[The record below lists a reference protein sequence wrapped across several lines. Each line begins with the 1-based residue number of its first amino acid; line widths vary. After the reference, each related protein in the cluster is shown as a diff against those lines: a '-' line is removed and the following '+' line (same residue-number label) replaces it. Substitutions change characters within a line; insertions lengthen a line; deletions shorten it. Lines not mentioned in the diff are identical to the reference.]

1 MNKLQLK
8 DQETGKVYSFET
20 ADGLNS
26 KNSFRNEELVLSE
39 VETEASDDILVLESN
54 YGVLGVTLKGNILM
68 QETSARAAN
77 FSRKNAER
85 NEVEAGVENRPVE
98 DLEEKFDWIFYAPAD
113 YQPVELVKK
122 RLSDASRLLKE
133 DGEIF
138 ISGKKKSGL
147 KRYTNFLE
155 KYGELEKISSGK
167 VRAYRFER
175 EEELPE
181 IDIEKGFSAELK
193 GEEADFRSEEGLFSS
208 GKLDKGTRL
217 LLENLE
223 GIEGRVLDACCGYG
237 AIGVFAGKLFDV
249 EVSMTD
255 DNVRATKYANK
266 NLEKNEISGEVR
278 TGDCLDAFK
287 DERFDFI
294 LSNPPTH
301 EGKEV
306 TDKIFGQVHQAL
318 NEGGE
323 FWLVYNQNMR
333 YEKQL
338 EERFDSVKNIAEE
351 DNFLVVRAVK

>member
-20 ADGLNS
+20 AGLNS
-26 KNSFRNEELVLSE
+26 KNSFRDEELVLSE
-39 VETEASDDILVLESN
+39 VDTEESDDILVLQSN
-54 YGVLGVTLKGNILM
+54 YGILGVTLKGNILM

-77 FSRKNAER
+77 FSRKNAEM
-85 NEVEAGVENRPVE
+85 NDIDAGIENRPVE
-98 DLEEKFDWIFYAPAD
+98 DLEEKFDKIFYAPAN

-133 DGEIF
+133 NGEIF

-147 KRYTNFLE
+147 KRYRNFLE

-181 IDIEKGFSAELK
+181 IDIEKAFSAELK
-193 GEEADFRSEEGLFSS
+193 DEEADFRSEEGLFSA
-208 GKLDKGTRL
+208 GNLDDGTRI

-223 GIEGRVLDACCGYG
+223 DIQGKVLDAACGYG
-237 AIGVFAGKLFDV
+237 AIGVFTGKLFDV
-249 EVSMTD
+249 EILMTD
-255 DNVRATKYANK
+255 DNVCATKHAEENMER
-266 NLEKNEISGEVR
+266 NGVEGEVR
-278 TGDCLDAFK
+278 TGDCLDAFE

-294 LSNPPTH
+294 ISNPPTH
-301 EGKEV
+301 QGKGV
-306 TDKIFGQVHQAL
+306 TQKIFRQAHQVL
-318 NEGGE
+318 NDGGE
-323 FWLVYNQNMR
+323 FWLVYNQNMQ

-338 EERFDSVKNIAEE
+338 RERFDSVEIIAEE
-351 DNFLVVRAVK
+351 DNFLVVKAEKF